1 MFYHNFKYTLKI
13 LIKNKSLIFWTLLFP
28 IILGTLFKLTFMNIE
43 KNETAKEINIAIIDN
58 QSFQDNIFLKETF
71 ESLSSDSSNKILNI
85 TYTNLEKAN
94 ELLNTK
100 EIIGY
105 FEIQENP
112 KIVILENGINET
124 IFKNVVLEI
133 LETKKMFDLIIDEKI
148 QEDPTKDILIL
159 NDEVINKLNQ
169 KEFNIKDITK
179 KSLSYTMI
187 EFYTLIAMTCLYGGL
202 LGIFILKQILPN
214 LSSKGKRI
222 SISKVSKNIIL
233 FSSILATYLMQI
245 ICLIILFLY
254 TIFIL
259 KINFSSN
266 LFLIILITL
275 TGSFSGLSLGIFIG
289 TIKKNE
295 NFQTGVLIT
304 LTMLG
309 CFLSGMMGVSMKYII
324 DKNIPILN
332 RLNPVNMITDA
343 MYSLYYYDSLNRYF
357 LNLISLIILS
367 IILITLSIKKL
378 RRVTYDSI

>member
-13 LIKNKSLIFWTLLFP
+13 LIKNKSLIFWTLFFP
-28 IILGTLFKLTFMNIE
+28 IILGTLFKFTFMDIE
-43 KNETAKEINIAIIDN
+43 KNEIAKEINIAIVDN

-71 ESLSSDSSNKILNI
+71 ESLNSDSSNKMFNI

-112 KIVILENGINET
+112 KIVILENGIDET

-133 LETKKMFDLIIDEKI
+133 LETKKMFDLIINEKI
-148 QEDPTKDILIL
+148 QDDPTKDILIL
-159 NDEVINKLNQ
+159 NDEIINKLNQ
-169 KEFNIKDITK
+169 KEFNIKDITNK
-179 KSLSYTMI
+179 NLSYTMI

-222 SISKVSKNIIL
+222 SISKASKNIIL
-233 FSSILATYLMQI
+233 FSSILATYLIQI
-245 ICLIILFLY
+245 ICLVILFLY

-266 LFLIILITL
+266 LFLIILIAL
-275 TGSFSGLSLGIFIG
+275 IGSFFGLSLGIFIG

-295 NFQTGVLIT
+295 NFQTGILIT
-304 LTMLG
+304 FTMLG

-357 LNLISLIILS
+357 LNLISLVILS

>member
-13 LIKNKSLIFWTLLFP
+13 LIKNKSLIFWTLFFP
-28 IILGTLFKLTFMNIE
+28 IILGTLFKFTFMDIE
-43 KNETAKEINIAIIDN
+43 KNEIAKEINIAIVDN
-58 QSFQDNIFLKETF
+58 QSFQDNIFLKENF
-71 ESLSSDSSNKILNI
+71 ESLSSDSSNKLFNI

-112 KIVILENGINET
+112 KIVILENGIDET

-148 QEDPTKDILIL
+148 QEDQTKDILIL

-169 KEFNIKDITK
+169 KEFNIKDITNK
-179 KSLSYTMI
+179 NLSYTMI

-233 FSSILATYLMQI
+233 FSSILATYLIQI
-245 ICLIILFLY
+245 ICLVILFLY

-266 LFLIILITL
+266 LFLIILIAL
-275 TGSFSGLSLGIFIG
+275 IGSFFGLSLGIFIG

-295 NFQTGVLIT
+295 NFQTGILIT
-304 LTMLG
+304 FTMLG

-357 LNLISLIILS
+357 LNLISLVILS